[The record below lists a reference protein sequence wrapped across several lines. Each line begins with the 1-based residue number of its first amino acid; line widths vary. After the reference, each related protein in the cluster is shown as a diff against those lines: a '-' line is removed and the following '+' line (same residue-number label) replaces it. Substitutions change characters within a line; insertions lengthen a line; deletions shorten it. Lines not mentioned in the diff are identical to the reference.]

1 MASQNNRN
9 VESTDDLEN
18 SIPLTAIV
26 DINQSKVVGYKDIK
40 YLCRI
45 CLTAGNNMIS
55 LASMVG
61 HKRLADMFSS
71 ISSIKVN
78 LDESL
83 PFQLCVTCQHD
94 VIHCYRFKL
103 KCKKTDDILRSL
115 MKEKCGNFHDIH
127 NAGILGKADK
137 ITQTIIDDVLEEN
150 RDSPNIIN
158 NSEVKDGQVKIETNI
173 KLEIKEDHEDIE
185 YLEDDFFYGNNCDNN
200 KDDKSHLKQIE
211 LTDSYEPK
219 PDNQK
224 NYKGKKKLLHCNKC
238 FKTFLK
244 SKTLKTHTKQC
255 HVGIKPFPCGQCKE
269 SFNYEDDLQIHSALH
284 VKGTDWTCNKCF
296 KNFTERNRFRRHIR
310 RHMESKRFA
319 CEVCS
324 KTFAELSAL
333 RRHSRVHTGEK
344 AEKKYQCVVCEK
356 RFADSSQLAAHS
368 SRHTGVRPCACADC
382 GKAFPSRRLLAS
394 HRLVH
399 DDLKRFACAYC
410 DKRFRHESTRN
421 THHRTHTGEKP
432 YVCSICGKTFIQSSN
447 LKLHMRTHTGE
458 RPYTCDICD
467 RKFTSG
473 SSLTSHRRTHTG
485 EKPYSCHICGKR
497 FARTDIRTH
506 VRQHTGERP
515 FACCVCAKQF
525 VNAARLRDHHLIHTG
540 ETKYE
545 CALCNE
551 KFKKKCYLAKH
562 IKSHDKDKKNKEGK
576 FLIVQ
581 QVPIV
586 MDNNIIYTSNTA
598 NEIIVSGT
606 EESNVDEN
614 ENKDVTLVEE
624 VPLEVSGEL
633 VLQDDSDTKAEL
645 VVVNVGSN
653 DVNYEE
659 QICLNNTNDMGY
671 DNRNTSDNLV
681 TVNENEVTITD
692 SESVVEGSAVKLYQ
706 LDQSLVQIQTSGS
719 HITIRKFTS
728 KMTTNF

>member
-1 MASQNNRN
+1 MTSQNNQN
-9 VESTDDLEN
+9 IESTDDLEN

-26 DINQSKVVGYKDIK
+26 DINQSKVRNKDIK
-40 YLCRI
+40 YLCRA
-45 CLTAGNNMIS
+45 CLMAEKNMVS
-55 LASMVG
+55 LATMIEDES
-61 HKRLADMFSS
+61 LADMFTS

-78 LDESL
+78 FDESL
-83 PFQLCVTCQHD
+83 PFQICASCQQD
-94 VIHCYRFKL
+94 VIHCYNFQL
-103 KCKKTDDILRSL
+103 KCRKTDDILRSL
-115 MKEKCGNFHDIH
+115 RKKGFSNIHYIH
-127 NAGILGKADK
+127 NTREFDKADTR
-137 ITQTIIDDVLEEN
+137 TQTIINDVLEAKQ
-150 RDSPNIIN
+150 DLPNK
-158 NSEVKDGQVKIETNI
+158 VKDSVTNDNEIKIESNI
-173 KLEIKEDHEDIE
+173 KFEINAEHEDIE
-185 YLEDDFFYGNNCDNN
+185 YLEDDFFYESNCD
-200 KDDKSHLKQIE
+200 KGEDDQRRGVI
-211 LTDSYEPK
+211 
-219 PDNQK
+219 K
-224 NYKGKKKLLHCNKC
+224 NIPFTLQ
-238 FKTFLK
+238 TFLK
-244 SKTLKTHTKQC
+244 SKTLKTHTKKC
-255 HVGIKPFPCGQCKE
+255 HIGKISKPYNCSQCKE
-269 SFNYEDDLQIHSALH
+269 SFNSENDLHIHSALH
-284 VKGTDWTCNKCF
+284 VKGTNWMCNQCF
-296 KNFTERNRFRRHIR
+296 KTFNERNRFRRHIR
-310 RHMESKRFA
+310 RHMESQRFA

-344 AEKKYQCVVCEK
+344 VEKKYQCAVCEK
-356 RFADSSQLAAHS
+356 RFVDSSQLAAHS

-497 FARTDIRTH
+497 FARTDMRTH
-506 VRQHTGERP
+506 LRQHSGERP
-515 FACCVCAKQF
+515 FACCVCAKTF
-525 VNAARLRDHHLIHTG
+525 VNAARLRDHHLTHTG

-545 CALCNE
+545 CAICNE

-562 IKSHDKDKKNKEGK
+562 IKNHDKDKKNKEK
-576 FLIVQ
+576 NILIVQ

-586 MDNNIIYTSNTA
+586 MDNNIIYTNNTP
-598 NEIIVSGT
+598 NEIIVSSTG
-606 EESNVDEN
+606 ESNNDN
-614 ENKDVTLVEE
+614 NDNKDVTLVEE

-633 VLQDDSDTKAEL
+633 VLQDDSDVKAEL
-645 VVVNVGSN
+645 VVVSVGQN
-653 DVNYEE
+653 DVNYQE
-659 QICLNNTNDMGY
+659 QIHLNNTNHLNY
-671 DNRNTSDNLV
+671 DNQNINHNLV
-681 TVNENEVTITD
+681 AINENNVNIND
-692 SESVVEGSAVKLYQ
+692 SESVVEESAVKLYQ

-719 HITIRKFTS
+719 HITIRKITS